1 MADDD
6 NEGGE
11 FAQPGKSRSAYGNL
25 HKLVYTDSFK
35 QALDALSKSFPDR
48 RLRGTFPASQVDA
61 VLRTLARLFQ
71 NYAED
76 VFYAETKKKD
86 EKKALDDVEP
96 KNTVKQRWTRLSMD
110 PLGSMNNLSISN
122 IMMVFRKV

>member
-6 NEGGE
+6 NGGGE

-35 QALDALSKSFPDR
+35 QALDALSRSFPDS

-61 VLRTLARLFQ
+61 VLRMLARLFYRLMQ
-71 NYAED
+71 RML
-76 VFYAETKKKD
+76 FYAETK
-86 EKKALDDVEP
+86 
-96 KNTVKQRWTRLSMD
+96 NR
-110 PLGSMNNLSISN
+110 
-122 IMMVFRKV
+122 